1 MSEKAKSDQV
11 PIKGG
16 DPAIS
21 APRRAID
28 SSPGGQPSVT
38 GQGKQPQRSVDD
50 ARRRAETHRA
60 LTAAVKARA
69 PSMGADIDLD
79 QTSREATAKPG
90 ATANLPPSEDRVV
103 VGEATPDPAVNKPDA
118 IASGAGIA
126 SRQAAPE
133 MIAISDT
140 DSKLRSGEDK
150 VVAGDAAPDLTASNS
165 LLPDAPQGLA
175 QPPGYRAKVYR
186 ERAMRDQNHAVRY
199 SGWTENYAAEIRKR
213 RANLR
218 KLTVKSF
225 TSEMIADGVEVNG
238 AFTQETRELGYTVP
252 KLGVILIEAGRN
264 KIDFEMLIVLIRSI
278 SSEKHRALGY
288 TPQNLIEIILDLERY
303 GMDFKS
309 LSTLLR
315 NHETP

>member
-1 MSEKAKSDQV
+1 MSEKTKLDQ
-11 PIKGG
+11 
-16 DPAIS
+16 S
-21 APRRAID
+21 
-28 SSPGGQPSVT
+28 SVT
-38 GQGKQPQRSVDD
+38 ATPADTGATHIVAASPPNTSSHFGRKGMQAQRDAED
-50 ARRRAETHRA
+50 ARRRAETHKA
-60 LTAAVKARA
+60 LTIAIKSRA
-69 PSMGADIDLD
+69 QSTEVDIDLN

-103 VGEATPDPAVNKPDA
+103 VGEATPDPAVIKPDA

-126 SRQAAPE
+126 SCQAAPE
-133 MIAISDT
+133 MIARSDT
-140 DSKLRSGEDK
+140 DSKLRSGGDK

-175 QPPGYRAKVYR
+175 QSPGYRAKVYR

-218 KLTVKSF
+218 KLTEKSF

-238 AFTQETRELGYTVP
+238 AFTEEIRELGYTVP

-288 TPQNLIEIILDLERY
+288 TPQNLIEFILDLGRY